1 MGPLQSITTPTLRLS
16 DLDLDFVLEQVTE
29 GKGSSDSFRELLQD
43 DEAFR
48 SGLVGDPRV
57 FSRLMDDDEAF
68 LRVSPALFF
77 EVLLRRARSELEKA
91 THTMERT
98 GKQAVPVFDAHN
110 VVALLD
116 QPRVVYY
123 LADMLASFTRVRS
136 GVTRVRV
143 RRGLWRKVRYSDMDV
158 DGLVKYGAA
167 LEEEQRFPVYKRIG
181 DVSLFILGVFPGHAP
196 TAHGRAS
203 LSESRPQGSGRARRG
218 AEEYEEDGRRF
229 YRLAAEHP
237 SAGEFNV
244 SEVLHTLHD
253 HFSVARKPLTFI
265 AEHYLQGMK
274 RRVFTGDQE

>member
-16 DLDLDFVLEQVTE
+16 DQDLDFVLEQVTE
-29 GKGSSDSFRELLQD
+29 GKGGSDSFRELLQD

-77 EVLLRRARSELEKA
+77 EVLLRKARSELEKA

-98 GKQAVPVFDAHN
+98 GSQAVPVFDAHN
-110 VVALLD
+110 VVTLLD

-143 RRGLWRKVRYSDMDV
+143 RQGLWRKVRYSDMDV
-158 DGLVKYGAA
+158 AGLVKYGAA

-181 DVSLFILGVFPGHAP
+181 DVCLFILGVFPGHAP
-196 TAHGRAS
+196 LDRRRDS